1 MKSQPVR
8 FINRYTGA
16 IETEPVSGEGWLRW
30 LYESGTGQVVLHALV
45 KRSLLSRWY
54 GWRMDRSSSRAQVAP
69 FIARYGIDASEFS
82 LPPSAYLSFNH
93 FFHRALADGVRPI
106 DPGERSVVFPADG
119 RHLAFENIDTAD
131 GFLVKGDKFTV
142 AEPLADERAGEAFK
156 GASMVI
162 SRLCPTDYH
171 RFHFAC
177 SGVAGTA
184 RLVRG
189 PLFSVNPIALRRSVR
204 YLAQNKRVV
213 TMLKS
218 PTFGTVAIVEIGAT
232 MVGGIV
238 QTYPPGAVRKGD
250 EKGYFK
256 FGGSCVITLFQHGR
270 VRFAGDILE
279 NTAAG
284 LETYARMGDRLG
296 IAQGV
301 YSDAESIR

>member
-16 IETEPVSGEGWLRW
+16 VEAEPVPGEGWLRW
-30 LYESGTGQVVLHALV
+30 LYESASGQVALHALV

-54 GWRMDRSSSRAQVAP
+54 GWRMDRPSSRARIAP
-69 FIARYGIDASEFS
+69 FIAQYGVDASQFS

-93 FFHRALADGVRPI
+93 FFHRALAEGSRQI
-106 DPGERSVVFPADG
+106 DSAEGAVVFPADG
-119 RHLAFENIDTAD
+119 RHLAFENVDAAD
-131 GFLVKGDKFTV
+131 GFLVKGDKFTI
-142 AEPLADERAGEAFK
+142 AELLGDEQAAGAFK
-156 GASMVI
+156 GASMLI

-177 SGVAGTA
+177 GGVAGIA
-184 RLVRG
+184 RLLRG

-218 PTFGTVAIVEIGAT
+218 NTLGPVAIVEVGAT
-232 MVGGIV
+232 MVGGIE
-238 QTYPPGAVRKGD
+238 QTYAPGAVRKGD

-256 FGGSCVITLFQHGR
+256 FGGSCVITLFEQGR
-270 VRFAGDILE
+270 IKFARDVLE

-284 LETYARMGDRLG
+284 LETYARMGDRVG
-296 IAQGV
+296 TGSV
-301 YSDAESIR
+301 R

>member
-8 FINRYTGA
+8 FINRYTRSV
-16 IETEPVSGEGWLRW
+16 ETEPVPGEGWLRW
-30 LYESGTGQVVLHALV
+30 LYESGTGQLALHALV
-45 KRSLLSRWY
+45 KRSLISRWY
-54 GWRMDRSSSRAQVAP
+54 GWRMDRPSSRARIAP
-69 FIARYGIDASEFS
+69 FMARYGIDASQFS
-82 LPPSAYLSFNH
+82 LPPPAYLSFNH

-106 DPGERSVVFPADG
+106 DRGEYSVVFPADG
-119 RHLAFENIDTAD
+119 RHLAFRDMDSAD

-142 AEPLADERAGEAFK
+142 AELLADARAAESFA

-177 SGVAGTA
+177 GGVAGTP

-213 TMLKS
+213 TMLK
-218 PTFGTVAIVEIGAT
+218 TEALGTVAIVEIGAT

-238 QTYPPGAVRKGD
+238 QTYAPGAVHKGD

-256 FGGSCVITLFQHGR
+256 FGGSCVITLFQQGR
-270 VRFAGDILE
+270 VKFAADVLD

-284 LETYARMGDRLG
+284 METYARIGDRLG
-296 IAQGV
+296 TWSGH
-301 YSDAESIR
+301 

>member
-1 MKSQPVR
+1 MKSLPVK
-8 FINRYTGA
+8 FINRYSRA
-16 IETEPVSGEGWLRW
+16 VETEPVPGEGWLRW
-30 LYESGTGQVVLHALV
+30 LYETGTGQVALHALV

-54 GWRMDRSSSRAQVAP
+54 GWRMDRPSSRARIAP
-69 FIARYGIDASEFS
+69 FIERYGVDASQFS

-93 FFHRALADGVRPI
+93 FFHRALAEGARPI
-106 DPGERSVVFPADG
+106 DPGDSSVVFPADG
-119 RHLAFENIDTAD
+119 RHMAFENVDAVD

-142 AEPLADERAGEAFK
+142 AELLGDAKAAGDFK
-156 GASMVI
+156 GASMLI

-177 SGVAGTA
+177 SGVAGLA
-184 RLVRG
+184 RPVRG

-218 PTFGTVAIVEIGAT
+218 NTLGPVAIVEVGAT
-232 MVGGIV
+232 MVGGIE
-238 QTYPPGAVRKGD
+238 QTYGPGAVRKGD

-256 FGGSCVITLFQHGR
+256 FGGSCVITLFGQGR
-270 VRFAGDILE
+270 VRFARDVLE

-284 LETYARMGDRLG
+284 FETYARFGDRVG
-296 IAQGV
+296 TASG
-301 YSDAESIR
+301 R

>member
-16 IETEPVSGEGWLRW
+16 VETEPVPGEGWLRW
-30 LYESGTGQVVLHALV
+30 LYETTTGQVALHALV

-54 GWRMDRSSSRAQVAP
+54 GWRMDRPSSRARIAP
-69 FIARYGIDASEFS
+69 FIAQYGIDASQFS
-82 LPPSAYLSFNH
+82 LPPSAYLTFNH
-93 FFHRALADGVRPI
+93 FFHRALAEGARTI
-106 DPGERSVVFPADG
+106 DPGEGTVVFPADG
-119 RHLAFENIDTAD
+119 RHLAFENVDAAD

-142 AEPLADERAGEAFK
+142 AELLDDPRAAREFE
-156 GASMVI
+156 GAAMVI

-177 SGVAGTA
+177 AGVAGLP

-213 TMLKS
+213 TLLRS
-218 PTFGTVAIVEIGAT
+218 EAFGEVAIVEIGAT
-232 MVGGIV
+232 MVGGIE
-238 QTYPPGAVRKGD
+238 QTFTPGAVRKGE

-256 FGGSCVITLFQHGR
+256 FGGSCVITLFRRGR
-270 VRFAGDILE
+270 VTLAPDIVA
-279 NTAAG
+279 NTAAR
-284 LETYARMGDRLG
+284 LETYATMGDRLG
-296 IAQGV
+296 VRQG
-301 YSDAESIR
+301 R

>member
-16 IETEPVSGEGWLRW
+16 VETEPVPGEGWLRW
-30 LYESGTGQVVLHALV
+30 LYETSTGQVALHALV
-45 KRSLLSRWY
+45 KRSLLSCWY
-54 GWRMDRSSSRAQVAP
+54 GSRMDRPSSRARIEPFVAQ
-69 FIARYGIDASEFS
+69 FGIDASQFS

-93 FFHRALADGVRPI
+93 FFHRALAEGVRPI
-106 DPGERSVVFPADG
+106 DPGDSSVVFPADG
-119 RHLAFENIDTAD
+119 RHLAFENVDAAD

-142 AEPLADERAGEAFK
+142 AELLAEAGTAADFK
-156 GASMVI
+156 GCSMLI
-162 SRLCPTDYH
+162 SRLCPSDYH

-177 SGVAGTA
+177 GGVAGIA

-189 PLFSVNPIALRRSVR
+189 SLFSVNPIALRRNVR

-218 PTFGTVAIVEIGAT
+218 DSLGQVAIVEIGAT

-238 QTYPPGAVRKGD
+238 QTYAPGAVRKGD

-256 FGGSCVITLFQHGR
+256 FGGSCVITLFGQGR
-270 VRFAGDILE
+270 VKFARDVLE

-284 LETYARMGDRLG
+284 LETYAKFGDRVG
-296 IAQGV
+296 MASG
-301 YSDAESIR
+301 R

>member
-1 MKSQPVR
+1 MNSQPVR

-16 IETEPVSGEGWLRW
+16 VETEPVPGEGWLRW
-30 LYESGTGQVVLHALV
+30 LYESASGQVALHALV
-45 KRSLLSRWY
+45 KRSLISRWY
-54 GWRMDRSSSRAQVAP
+54 GWRMDRPSSRARIAP
-69 FIARYGIDASEFS
+69 FIAQYGIDASQFS

-93 FFHRALADGVRPI
+93 FFHRALADGARPI
-106 DPGERSVVFPADG
+106 DPGEGSVVFPADG
-119 RHLAFENIDTAD
+119 RHLAFENVDASE
-131 GFLVKGDKFTV
+131 GFLVKGDKFTM
-142 AEPLADERAGEAFK
+142 AELLGDARAADAFK
-156 GASMVI
+156 GASMLI

-177 SGVAGTA
+177 GGVAGTP

-213 TMLKS
+213 TMMKS
-218 PTFGTVAIVEIGAT
+218 DACGSVAVVEVGAT

-238 QTYPPGAVRKGD
+238 QTYEPGSVRKGD

-256 FGGSCVITLFQHGR
+256 FGGSCVIILFQQGR
-270 VRFAGDILE
+270 VKFARDIVE

-284 LETYARMGDRLG
+284 METYARVGDRVG
-296 IAQGV
+296 IAHG
-301 YSDAESIR
+301 R